1 MMKILKFK
9 GKMSFKNKLLITLAV
24 ICVISG
30 ISIII
35 VYNTNEQ
42 VREWIDVN
50 ILKKEITEEDIATI
64 NLEVDNN
71 QYIFAYDRY
80 IAILCNGKL
89 SIYNSYGNKETE
101 FTIGISN
108 PIYEANNNY
117 LVIAEKNGEKIYLIS
132 DEKIVWEN
140 KLEGTISGVNV
151 SKSGNVSVITTET
164 IYKKGVVVTFDK
176 NGNELF
182 KTYLG
187 STNAVDTDISV
198 DGKYLAIAG
207 INTRGALVKSTIQIY
222 DIEKATEKA
231 ANGGAK
237 ESLAYVH
244 NANSSQIITNIKYQ
258 EKGQLVCIYDDS
270 VHMIYED
277 EDTELIK
284 FNQDTRIGDINLKSY
299 VARAEE
305 ISTGLF
311 SSKTDIILKNIIT
324 GVETIYTINSPIK
337 ELISYNEII
346 AINLGTEIHFINL
359 SGTLQKRYTSKQ
371 EAKEVVLGTSVAGIV
386 YRDRI
391 KVFTF

>member
-64 NLEVDNN
+64 NLEVDSN